1 MFDATLFGQL
11 MLPALPTTVALA
23 MVAAL
28 GYLVGRHSRLRDAL
42 AAQARRNLEQ
52 TLDDTKQLER
62 ITDDMLKATRQ
73 ALAECRRISL
83 DSRTDGGA
91 GAPPASRN
99 RAATEKRTTKANRPS
114 PSKF

>member
-1 MFDATLFGQL
+1 MFDSTLYGQL

-42 AAQARRNLEQ
+42 AVQARRNLEQ

-62 ITDDMLKATRQ
+62 ITDDMLEATRH

-83 DSRTDGGA
+83 DSRTDAAA
-91 GAPPASRN
+91 GAPSACRSRSRN
-99 RAATEKRTTKANRPS
+99 EKTACE
-114 PSKF
+114 SK